1 MKEGTILNQSFHMCV
16 SPLLTRGVGISKK
29 LHGQMRPSLI
39 GCPNRIFQITTPK
52 NSPLSWSPPWEALP
66 PPISPFPCLHA
77 VLCLIPQS
85 CLTLCDS
92 MDCSPPGS
100 SVHGTL
106 QASML
111 EWVAMPSSRGSSDAG
126 IKLGSRLLCLQLGSL
141 PIETPEKP
149 SNID

>member
-1 MKEGTILNQSFHMCV
+1 MKQMLIKSVIQKRRFTLFA
-16 SPLLTRGVGISKK
+16 LLASVCAE
-29 LHGQMRPSLI
+29 SLQL
-39 GCPNRIFQITTPK
+39 CP
-52 NSPLSWSPPWEALP
+52 
-66 PPISPFPCLHA
+66 
-77 VLCLIPQS
+77 
-85 CLTLCDS
+85 TLCDPVY
-92 MDCSPPGS
+92 CRPLGS
-100 SVHGTL
+100 SVHGLL

>member
-1 MKEGTILNQSFHMCV
+1 MVPVHAK
-16 SPLLTRGVGISKK
+16 LL
-29 LHGQMRPSLI
+29 Q
-39 GCPNRIFQITTPK
+39 
-52 NSPLSWSPPWEALP
+52 
-66 PPISPFPCLHA
+66 
-77 VLCLIPQS
+77 LCLI
-85 CLTLCDS
+85 LCDS

-100 SVHGTL
+100 SVHGLL